1 MAVATWRDLQ
11 GRVANPRLQRL
22 LGPGLVIAVIVAF
35 GLVVLG
41 DPVPTWFDAHV
52 KPFFDDINDW
62 IVHNNARNWLFTRF
76 FSPIGD
82 SLTWCVNGVLWM
94 LRNLRWPGVIA
105 LATLIGARTGGLR
118 AAIAG
123 VFCLAACGML
133 GFWDETMVTLALM
146 LVAVIIAVLIGVPLG
161 IWAGVSDRANNRL
174 RAILDATQVL
184 PTFVYLLPA
193 VVIFGIKEPSAVVVT
208 VIFAVAPAVR
218 LTTLGIRNVAVVATE
233 VGESF
238 GCTPRQLLTKVRL
251 PMARR
256 TILLGMNQVIMMAF
270 GVVVLASL
278 VGVAGL
284 GGAVLKGLQKNNVG
298 KAAAAG
304 LAIVFLAI
312 ALDRVTT
319 GERRAA
325 HRRRPIAVAMERLR
339 RRLGGHSWAVPAVAA
354 MSVIAV
360 AVIAHLLNLVDFPT
374 RPRLDIVKPVNDATK
389 WMKDNIRKDVPIIG
403 GTQAISD
410 FVVVNLLNPLRDLLT
425 IPAWWIIVLLMGVVG
440 WVSAGWKLGL
450 ICGSCFAAIGSLRV
464 WDLAMDTLSQVLLAV
479 LLSILIAAPLGLWA
493 GRSNWVNAGLR
504 PLLDAA
510 QVLPQFVYL
519 VPVVVLFAVGRF
531 GGVFASV
538 IYAVPPGI
546 RLISLGLREVP
557 FAPREAAMSF
567 GATPRQELVKV
578 QIPLALKSILL
589 GINQVIM
596 MVLAVVVISGLIGG
610 GGLGLETVYGLT
622 KGEVGRGVAGG
633 LAIVFLA
640 IVLDRV
646 TQAWGTAGRSRLPAA
661 QVLVGVG

>member
-1 MAVATWRDLQ
+1 MTVAAWQ
-11 GRVANPRLQRL
+11 GFQDRVANPLLRRLM
-22 LGPGLVIAVIVAF
+22 GPALVIAAVAVSA
-35 GLVVLG
+35 LVVLG
-41 DPVPTWFDAHV
+41 DPVPTWLDAHV
-52 KPFFDDINDW
+52 KPFFDDMYDW
-62 IVHNNARNWLFTRF
+62 TVHNRADHWLFTRF
-76 FSPIGD
+76 FSPIAD
-82 SLTWCVNGVLWM
+82 AIKWSVNGVLWI
-94 LRNLRWPGVIA
+94 LRNLRWPGVLA
-105 LATLIGARTGGLR
+105 LAAAIGARTSGAR
-118 AAIAG
+118 AAFAG
-123 VFCLAACGML
+123 VLCLGACGVL
-133 GFWDETMVTLALM
+133 GLWDETMVTLALM
-146 LVAVIIAVLIGVPLG
+146 LVAVIIALLIGVPLG
-161 IWAGVSDRANNRL
+161 IWAGVSDTANSRL

-193 VVIFGIKEPSAVVVT
+193 VVIFGIKEPAAVVVT

-218 LTTLGIRNVAVVATE
+218 LTTLGIRNVPVVATE

-284 GGAVLKGLQKNNVG
+284 GGEVLKGLQKVNVG
-298 KAAAAG
+298 KASAAG

-312 ALDRVTT
+312 ALDRIST
-319 GERRAA
+319 GERRSGHRQPALAA
-325 HRRRPIAVAMERLR
+325 AAGRIRQRC
-339 RRLGGHSWAVPAVAA
+339 GGRNWAVP
-354 MSVIAV
+354 VIAVISLLGV

-374 RPRLDIVKPVNDATK
+374 WPRVNIVKPVNDATR
-389 WMKDNIRKDVPIIG
+389 WMKENIRKDVPIIG
-403 GTQAISD
+403 GTQSISD
-410 FVVVNLLNPLRDLLT
+410 FVVLNLLNPLRDLLT
-425 IPAWWIIVLLMGVVG
+425 LPAWWIIALLVGVLG
-440 WVSAGWKLGL
+440 WASAGWKLGL
-450 ICGSCFAAIGSLRV
+450 LCGSCFAAIAALRV

-519 VPVVVLFAVGRF
+519 VPVIALFNVGRF

-546 RLISLGLREVP
+546 RLMSLGLREVP

-567 GATPRQELVKV
+567 GATPRQEMVKV
-578 QIPLALKSILL
+578 QIPLALKSIML

-646 TQAWGTAGRSRLPAA
+646 TQAWGTSRRAPQPVVEVLAAAG
-661 QVLVGVG
+661 